1 MPFLKLPVACSV
13 QLHHPDPV
21 CHHDEK
27 AGGVHQRYVQAA
39 ATTTTTTTPGNTTT
53 TATEWQWTPWTHPG
67 YCHSLYPLVT
77 AMARSRQLISR
88 ATAASA
94 PTAPVLHPTSVPL
107 THTPAPVETVPT
119 AVTELAS
126 MWNLVPY
133 TMDTPGGWKDS
144 TLRGHLQACGPFV
157 AAIHVTE
164 LLLSSISAAF
174 FSSAPRLS
182 HPLASVHAPLP
193 SPPAVPSIGMVGV
206 VVFGWTTDGWK
217 AAVPWGNFESRG
229 FNGVVVVPW
238 NGLHDVCALGREY
251 DVVMLNDNDNDARR
265 SMSMVRRLRT
275 TLSSNTPPPSVTVS
289 HPQPRPL
296 PTLDDHHIGFYG
308 GKMKRIR
315 RHSAAS
321 PPPLTPTTTTTSVS
335 PMHHIAAWFT
345 PERTSLLMQ
354 LSVTLVVIV
363 VAIFTL
369 VLTQKATKQ
378 QTAAVKP
385 TLA

>member
-1 MPFLKLPVACSV
+1 MPFLKLPVACST
-13 QLHHPDPV
+13 QLHHPDPDG
-21 CHHDEK
+21 HHAEQ
-27 AGGVHQRYVQAA
+27 AGGGHQHQPYVQAA
-39 ATTTTTTTPGNTTT
+39 AVGTTTPT
-53 TATEWQWTPWTHPG
+53 TEWQWTPWTHPG

-77 AMARSRQLISR
+77 SMARSRQLISR

-94 PTAPVLHPTSVPL
+94 PTAPVSHPTTALLAP
-107 THTPAPVETVPT
+107 PAYVETLPT

-144 TLRGHLQACGPFV
+144 TLRGHLEACGPFV

-174 FSSAPRLS
+174 VSSPPCLP
-182 HPLASVHAPLP
+182 HPLASIRAPLP

-206 VVFGWTTDGWK
+206 VVVGWTTGGWK

-238 NGLHDVCALGREY
+238 NGLHDVCALGREC
-251 DVVMLNDNDNDARR
+251 DVAMLNDNDNDARK
-265 SMSMVRRLRT
+265 SMLMVRRLLT
-275 TLSSNTPPPSVTVS
+275 TPLSSNTPPSVTVAQ
-289 HPQPRPL
+289 PPPRPL

-315 RHSAAS
+315 RYSAAS
-321 PPPLTPTTTTTSVS
+321 PPVTPPTTTSLS
-335 PMHHIAAWFT
+335 PLHHIAAWFT

-363 VAIFTL
+363 VAILTL
-369 VLTQKATKQ
+369 VLTQKAAKQ
-378 QTAAVKP
+378 QTTAPKP
-385 TLA
+385 PLA